1 MMTLKRTEKEKRYTE
16 SKLAGQAKLYLGQVV
31 VYSERGKIKELVGK
45 RCTVVRM
52 EETRGGIVVRF
63 GPEPTGRLVTCSPYV
78 VAVPGKDG
86 ALRWIPRPQSSP
98 RVRVRA

>member
-1 MMTLKRTEKEKRYTE
+1 MMTPKRTEKEKRYTE
-16 SKLAGQAKLYLGQVV
+16 SKLAGQSKLHLGQSVI
-31 VYSERGKIKELVGK
+31 YSERGKIKELIGK
-45 RCTVVRM
+45 KCTVVRM

-63 GPEPTGRLVTCSPYV
+63 GAEPTGRLVTCSPYV